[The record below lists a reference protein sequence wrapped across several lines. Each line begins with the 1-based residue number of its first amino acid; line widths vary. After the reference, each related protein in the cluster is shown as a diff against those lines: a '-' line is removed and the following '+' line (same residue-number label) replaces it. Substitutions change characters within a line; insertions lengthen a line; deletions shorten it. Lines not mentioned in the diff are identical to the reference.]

1 MTMGN
6 NFRVLYTLLVICQ
19 VLICNYFQFSPYAMI
34 SILPV
39 MVLCIPLNVS
49 TVRCMLMAFASA
61 LAVDWLAEGIIGLN
75 AAAILPVAMLRKP
88 VIRAYFGEDLITRKD
103 SFTFSKYGFAKVSAA
118 MITCI
123 LIFLLVYIIL
133 DGAGTKDLWF
143 NLTRGFFSLT
153 SSYLISLIAVR
164 TLSPDDRK

>member
-1 MTMGN
+1 MTTGN
-6 NFRVLYTLLVICQ
+6 NFGVLYTLLVICQ

-39 MVLCIPLNVS
+39 MILCMPLNVS
-49 TVRCMLMAFASA
+49 TIRCMLTAFASA
-61 LAVDWLAEGIIGLN
+61 LAVDWLAEGIVGLN
-75 AAAILPVAMLRKP
+75 AAAILPVALLRKP

-118 MITCI
+118 MVTCI
-123 LIFLLVYIIL
+123 MIFLIVYIIL
-133 DGAGTKDLWF
+133 DGAGTKSFLF
-143 NLTRGFFSLT
+143 NMTRGIFSLM
-153 SSYLISLIAVR
+153 SSYLISLIVVK